1 MNPSVVKQRPDLLCL
16 RQITCYLGW
25 LITVV
30 LYRWLAGWICFL
42 LSGWLSTDYHLC
54 CTEVIIFTCTVRL
67 DVYVCKL
74 TISLICHVCCFFSH
88 FCVCFLP
95 LLNNYRYILL
105 FMKHPDCKN
114 LASLSCLIYL
124 FLFLFL
130 FLPLF
135 NTYCYNILK
144 LFTKHWLTDC
154 KNLASIVTSAVFV
167 FL

>member
-1 MNPSVVKQRPDLLCL
+1 MRNPSVLKQRPDLLCL

-74 TISLICHVCCFFSH
+74 TISLICHVCCWFFS
-88 FCVCFLP
+88 FSFFVSSFIEQLP
-95 LLNNYRYILL
+95 LYTCSWNTLTVRILLICHVWYILS
-105 FMKHPDCKN
+105 F
-114 LASLSCLIYL
+114 S
-124 FLFLFL
+124 F
-130 FLPLF
+130 
-135 NTYCYNILK
+135 
-144 LFTKHWLTDC
+144 
-154 KNLASIVTSAVFV
+154 FV
-167 FL
+167 SPFI